1 MLDEVH
7 LYVLTRKIVNHKARL
22 DVLGRCLRY
31 VADSAALAEANDLVS
46 QTGRLTHEA
55 QI

>member
-7 LYVLTRKIVNHKARL
+7 RDVLTRQIVNHKAQL
-22 DVLGRCLRY
+22 DILGRCLRY

-46 QTGRLTHEA
+46 QTGRLAHEA
-55 QI
+55 QL